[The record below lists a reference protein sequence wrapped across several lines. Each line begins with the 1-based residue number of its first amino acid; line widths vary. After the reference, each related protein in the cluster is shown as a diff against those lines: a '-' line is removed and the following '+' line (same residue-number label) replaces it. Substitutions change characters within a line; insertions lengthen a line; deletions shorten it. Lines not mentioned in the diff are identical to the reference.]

1 MFHAR
6 IVSPHG
12 SLYLAAEAT
21 QYDLENLRTHVDDA
35 RTRARADTRLELSLE
50 TSSDAVRERVVQLA
64 QQLAAKGVHVTM
76 NAAASAAPVA
86 DCTRASGFRRLPHA
100 PR

>member
-21 QYDLENLRTHVDDA
+21 QYDLDNLRTHVDDA
-35 RTRARADTRLELSLE
+35 RTRARSSTRLELSLE
-50 TSSDAVRERVVQLA
+50 TQSDAVRKRVALLL
-64 QQLAAKGVHVTM
+64 QQLEAKGVQVTM
-76 NAAASAAPVA
+76 TGTARAA
-86 DCTRASGFRRLPHA
+86 R
-100 PR
+100 

>member
-21 QYDLENLRTHVDDA
+21 QYDLENLRTHVDDLC
-35 RTRARADTRLELSLE
+35 TRARSQTRLELSLD
-50 TSSDAVRERVVQLA
+50 TQSDVVRKRVATLL
-64 QQLAAKGVHVTM
+64 QQLEAKGVQVTM
-76 NAAASAAPVA
+76 SSPSRAA
-86 DCTRASGFRRLPHA
+86 R
-100 PR
+100 

>member
-35 RTRARADTRLELSLE
+35 RTRARTATRLELSLDAG
-50 TSSDAVRERVVQLA
+50 SDAVRERVATLLLQLE
-64 QQLAAKGVHVTM
+64 AKGVQVTM
-76 NAAASAAPVA
+76 SPAPVA
-86 DCTRASGFRRLPHA
+86 LPDEACGVPRFRRLPHDS
-100 PR
+100 R

>member
-21 QYDLENLRTHVDDA
+21 QYDLENLRTHVDDV
-35 RTRARADTRLELSLE
+35 RTRARSQTRLELSLDTANE
-50 TSSDAVRERVVQLA
+50 AIRKRVATLL
-64 QQLAAKGVHVTM
+64 QQLEAKGVQVTM
-76 NAAASAAPVA
+76 STSRAA
-86 DCTRASGFRRLPHA
+86 R
-100 PR
+100 